1 MVLEF
6 SPLRGTMSEV
16 YTSEYF
22 MEKLGEMRENVA
34 KAKKG
39 YKVINELMSSKDNS
53 IQVVKAKDME
63 RSQ

>member
-39 YKVINELMSSKDNS
+39 YKDINELMSSKDNS

>member
-6 SPLRGTMSEV
+6 SPLRVTMSEV

>member
-22 MEKLGEMRENVA
+22 MEKLGKMRENVA